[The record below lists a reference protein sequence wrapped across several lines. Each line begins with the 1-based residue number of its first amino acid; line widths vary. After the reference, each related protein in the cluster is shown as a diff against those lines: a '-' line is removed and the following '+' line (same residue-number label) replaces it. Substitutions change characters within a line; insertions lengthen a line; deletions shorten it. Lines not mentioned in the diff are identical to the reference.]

1 MFIND
6 ILMIYTLDLFR
17 YTIYITF
24 YKAYVAVLQ
33 KKKPNKTGDF
43 RESAF
48 NDRWIKKTS
57 RYRHEG
63 TIRRNNR

>member
-6 ILMIYTLDLFR
+6 ILIIYTLDLFR

-33 KKKPNKTGDF
+33 KKTNKQTKLVI
-43 RESAF
+43 
-48 NDRWIKKTS
+48 DRWIKKPS
-57 RYRHEG
+57 
-63 TIRRNNR
+63 

>member
-6 ILMIYTLDLFR
+6 ILIIYTLDLFR

-33 KKKPNKTGDF
+33 KKTKQTNKTGD
-43 RESAF
+43 
-48 NDRWIKKTS
+48 
-57 RYRHEG
+57 
-63 TIRRNNR
+63 

>member
-6 ILMIYTLDLFR
+6 ILIIYTLDLFR

-33 KKKPNKTGDF
+33 KKPNKQTKLVI
-43 RESAF
+43 
-48 NDRWIKKTS
+48 DRWIKKKPADINMK
-57 RYRHEG
+57 G
-63 TIRRNNR
+63 Q